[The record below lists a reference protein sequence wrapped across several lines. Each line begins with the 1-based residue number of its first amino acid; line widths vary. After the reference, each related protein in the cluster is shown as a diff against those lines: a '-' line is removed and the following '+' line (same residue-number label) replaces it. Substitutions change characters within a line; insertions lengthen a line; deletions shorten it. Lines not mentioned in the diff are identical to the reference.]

1 MTSWRSLLNRSEW
14 TVLAVVSLANLIPIW
29 AFRYFP
35 GQDTGDHLYAV
46 EVLRA
51 LRQGTAPPAI
61 AAAFAPALG
70 LKTNVLF
77 HALML
82 ALLRLPISIDVA
94 HRLVLSAYALA
105 LPLAGLFCVR
115 AAAPA
120 SAPLAL
126 LLLPLVWSWFA
137 VQGLYNYVL
146 SLPPALV
153 WLGIVARDG
162 GRPRPA
168 AAVALGLSW
177 RWSSSWPTR

>member
-1 MTSWRSLLNRSEW
+1 MGRAGRRLDRQPRSDLGVSLL
-14 TVLAVVSLANLIPIW
+14 
-29 AFRYFP
+29 P

-46 EVLRA
+46 EVLHA
-51 LRQGTAPPAI
+51 LGQGTAPPAV
-61 AAAFAPALG
+61 AAAFASALG

-82 ALLRLPISIDVA
+82 GLLRIPLSIDVA

-115 AAAPA
+115 AAAPG

-146 SLPPALV
+146 SLPPASSG
-153 WLGIVARDG
+153 WGSSRA
-162 GRPRPA
+162 PA
-168 AAVALGLSW
+168 AVRGQPPRW
-177 RWSSSWPTR
+177 RWASCR